1 MSTREPQA
9 PSLHEF
15 LETCRG
21 VLNYLGA
28 YGFKESPIP
37 SYRAGNEYQIWF
49 VADER
54 AIVVT
59 GEGWGTSAS
68 IALEHRSGV
77 QLSEIYLV
85 PQGERRGDRRRRTPG
100 QGRTQLEQVR
110 DAADRLRVFG
120 VDFLRGDLK
129 RFFELAKPLPPYL
142 REPTRRL
149 TAG

>member
-1 MSTREPQA
+1 MAPTKPQA
-9 PSLHEF
+9 PSPDGF
-15 LETCRG
+15 LGTCRRA
-21 VLNYLGA
+21 LNYLGE
-28 YGFKESPIP
+28 YGFQESPIP

-49 VADER
+49 VAGER
-54 AIVVT
+54 AIIVT
-59 GEGWGTSAS
+59 GEGWGASAS

-85 PQGERRGDRRRRTPG
+85 PQGERPGPG

-110 DAADRLRVFG
+110 DAAERLRVFG

-142 REPTRRL
+142 REPKT
-149 TAG
+149 

>member
-1 MSTREPQA
+1 MTTTEPEV

-21 VLNYLGA
+21 ALNYLGE

-37 SYRAGNEYQIWF
+37 GYRAGNEYQIWF

-54 AIVVT
+54 AIIVR

-77 QLSEIYLV
+77 HLSEIYLV
-85 PQGERRGDRRRRTPG
+85 PQGERPGGRGRAPG
-100 QGRTQLEQVR
+100 QSRTQLEQVR
-110 DAADRLRVFG
+110 DAAERLRVFG

-142 REPTRRL
+142 REPKT
-149 TAG
+149 

>member
-1 MSTREPQA
+1 MTPTEPQA

-15 LETCRG
+15 LETCRE
-21 VLNYLGA
+21 VLNYLGE
-28 YGFKESPIP
+28 YGFQESPIP
-37 SYRAGNEYQIWF
+37 SHRAGNEYQLWF
-49 VADER
+49 VVGER
-54 AIVVT
+54 AIIVT

-85 PQGERRGDRRRRTPG
+85 PPGERLGDRGRHTPG

-110 DAADRLRVFG
+110 DAAERLRVFG

-142 REPTRRL
+142 REPRT
-149 TAG
+149 

>member
-1 MSTREPQA
+1 
-9 PSLHEF
+9 
-15 LETCRG
+15 
-21 VLNYLGA
+21 VLAYLGE

-37 SYRAGNEYQIWF
+37 DHRAGNEYQIWF

-54 AIVVT
+54 AVIVT

-85 PQGERRGDRRRRTPG
+85 PQRERAGDRGRRTRG
-100 QGRTQLEQVR
+100 RGRTQLEQVR
-110 DAADRLRVFG
+110 DAAERLRVFG

-129 RFFELAKPLPPYL
+129 RFFELAKPIPPYL
-142 REPTRRL
+142 REPRT
-149 TAG
+149 